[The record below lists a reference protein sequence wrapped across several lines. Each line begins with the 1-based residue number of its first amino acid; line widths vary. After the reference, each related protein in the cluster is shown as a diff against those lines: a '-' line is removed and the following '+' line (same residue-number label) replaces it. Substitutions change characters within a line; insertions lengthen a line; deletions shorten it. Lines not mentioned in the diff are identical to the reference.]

1 MSAPNIV
8 NVATITAKTAT
19 ALLTGTS
26 AVNAVNNPAS
36 SGKVMKINSLII
48 SNVDGTNAA
57 DVYVD
62 YYDSSTTTAKALAH
76 TISVPADS
84 AFNPIGGKLV
94 LEAGDQ
100 LRAWAGAASD
110 LEIVVSV
117 LEIT

>member
-1 MSAPNIV
+1 MAEAFKSV
-8 NVATITAKTAT
+8 NAD
-19 ALLTGTS
+19 LGTS
-26 AVNAVNNPAS
+26 ANTSIYQCPSSTTAVVILCQVA
-36 SGKVMKINSLII
+36 
-48 SNVDGTNAA
+48 NVDGTNAA

-76 TISVPADS
+76 TVSIPADT
-84 AFNPIGGKLV
+84 ALNPIGGKLV

-117 LEIT
+117 LEIS